1 MDQQQFIMPRTL
13 HDIRPSV
20 QTRLA
25 GRRGSPSPPSPPW
38 RMDPTA
44 PSPMHALTFHGSLA
58 ELQALVASLGVP
70 CHWEHKGP
78 FELAVFDDPAS
89 NLKLNWWPAT
99 GVLELVGD
107 PEIRVGMEQRL
118 AAALAGPAAG

>member
-1 MDQQQFIMPRTL
+1 
-13 HDIRPSV
+13 
-20 QTRLA
+20 
-25 GRRGSPSPPSPPW
+25 
-38 RMDPTA
+38 
-44 PSPMHALTFHGSLA
+44 MHSLTFHGSLT

-107 PEIRVGMEQRL
+107 SGGSGGDG
-118 AAALAGPAAG
+118 AAAGGGPGGA

>member
-1 MDQQQFIMPRTL
+1 MAAIRVIPMLRQETL
-13 HDIRPSV
+13 HRPAV
-20 QTRLA
+20 QREA
-25 GRRGSPSPPSPPW
+25 SCW
-38 RMDPTA
+38 RMEAISA
-44 PSPMHALTFHGSLA
+44 PPMHSLTFHGSLA
-58 ELQALVASLGVP
+58 ELQAVVATLGVP

-107 PEIRVGMEQRL
+107 PEVRVGMEQRL
-118 AAALAGPAAG
+118 AEALAGPDAG

>member
-1 MDQQQFIMPRTL
+1 
-13 HDIRPSV
+13 
-20 QTRLA
+20 
-25 GRRGSPSPPSPPW
+25 
-38 RMDPTA
+38 
-44 PSPMHALTFHGSLA
+44 MHSHTFHGSLA

-107 PEIRVGMEQRL
+107 PEVRVGMEQRL

>member
-1 MDQQQFIMPRTL
+1 ME
-13 HDIRPSV
+13 
-20 QTRLA
+20 A
-25 GRRGSPSPPSPPW
+25 
-38 RMDPTA
+38 TA

-107 PEIRVGMEQRL
+107 PEVRVGMEQRL

>member
-1 MDQQQFIMPRTL
+1 ME
-13 HDIRPSV
+13 
-20 QTRLA
+20 A
-25 GRRGSPSPPSPPW
+25 
-38 RMDPTA
+38 TA
-44 PSPMHALTFHGSLA
+44 APPMHSHTFHGSLT

-107 PEIRVGMEQRL
+107 PEVRVGMEQRL
-118 AAALAGPAAG
+118 AAALAGPIAG

>member
-1 MDQQQFIMPRTL
+1 ME
-13 HDIRPSV
+13 
-20 QTRLA
+20 A
-25 GRRGSPSPPSPPW
+25 
-38 RMDPTA
+38 TA
-44 PSPMHALTFHGSLA
+44 APPMHSLTFHGSLA

-78 FELAVFDDPAS
+78 FELAVFDDHAS

-107 PEIRVGMEQRL
+107 PEGREGMEQRL